1 MQNHI
6 SSEAIQA
13 MEKQQRVHFINSLLG
28 FKSVAMGGHGGYFR
42 PVRSNQF
49 GYF

>member
-28 FKSVAMGGHGGYFR
+28 FKSVAMVGTSDQLGQTNLAIFSR
-42 PVRSNQF
+42 
-49 GYF
+49 